1 MPLRS
6 TSRLPFR
13 NLDAAAW
20 QNLGLVALSTY
31 YLIWFLIPPAQGL
44 FFLSLA
50 SDYLALWSAGHI
62 AAEQGF
68 AQVYRL
74 EVLRRVQ
81 QPLVP
86 NPDPTNLSFS
96 PIPAPYLP
104 VFLLPMPLLA
114 QFSPQFSF
122 WIWTVLNLGVLV
134 GYLLFYARRL
144 GSLPRLR
151 RPLWFLF
158 LSFPVFGNFFWGQL
172 NVWLVICVGEFF
184 WNLHRDRPYRA
195 GVWLAGML
203 LKPQTLLLI
212 LPLLLLWRAW
222 KVLSGFFSAAAL
234 LFVVSALLLGGEGMR
249 NFVNLSRFWGNE
261 GNALVAINPSNMMNW
276 RMVAEHLTEWIAPG
290 PAWALA
296 LIGSAWTLWFAL
308 RPVLK
313 PPTGEKLAPALLRIF
328 AATLLVTWHAHYHM
342 AMILL
347 PLLLA
352 VLSQEALS
360 VRFLAWWVFLPPFV
374 QFLGMSA
381 GILTRTANLFP
392 YEGLNS
398 LLTGLAMMGTT
409 AAFLWAVQTRRASFD
424 RA

>member
-1 MPLRS
+1 MSVRPV
-6 TSRLPFR
+6 SRLPFQR
-13 NLDAAAW
+13 LGAVGR
-20 QNLGLVALSTY
+20 QNLGLAALATY
-31 YLIWFLIPPAQGL
+31 YLIWFLIPLTQGL

-74 EVLRRVQ
+74 DVLRRVQ

-86 NPDPTNLSFS
+86 NPDPTNLVFS

-104 VFLLPMPLLA
+104 IFLLPMSLLA
-114 QFSPQFSF
+114 RLSPQISF
-122 WIWTVLNLGVLV
+122 WIWTVSNLGLLL
-134 GYLLFYARRL
+134 GYLLFYLQRL
-144 GSLPRLR
+144 GEWPRLK
-151 RPLWFLF
+151 RPFLF
-158 LSFPVFGNFFWGQL
+158 LLFSFPVFGNFFWGQL

-184 WNLHRDRPYRA
+184 WNLRQSHPYRA

-212 LPLLLLWRAW
+212 LPILLIWRAW
-222 KVLSGFFSAAAL
+222 KVLAGFSSAAAA
-234 LFVVSALLLGGEGMR
+234 LFAISALLLGDQGVR
-249 NFVNLSRFWGNE
+249 NFFTLSRFWGNE

-276 RMVAEHLTEWIAPG
+276 RMVAEHLGRWIGSG

-296 LIGSAWTLWFAL
+296 LIGSALTLWFAL

-313 PPTGEKLAPALLRIF
+313 SPTGDHCAAALLRIF
-328 AATLLVTWHAHYHM
+328 AATLIVTWHAHYHM

-352 VLSQEALS
+352 VLAQETLS
-360 VRFLAWWVFLPPFV
+360 FRPLLWWVFLPPLV

-381 GILTRTANLFP
+381 GIFTGIINLLP
-392 YEGLNS
+392 YEGTNS

-409 AAFLWAVQTRRASFD
+409 AAFLQVAFPRPISLDQA
-424 RA
+424 